1 LLKNWRKDGVAARA
15 KARAFIAKGMLG
27 QKPKIS
33 RSLPAGSVVKCSD
46 NTGARELRVI
56 QVMEYKGRLRR
67 VPAAAVGDMIVASVR
82 KGTPDMRKKI
92 FQAVVVRQKKPYRRS
107 DGIWVQFEDNAAVIM
122 TPEGEMRGS
131 EIRGPVAKEAAERWP
146 RIASAASII
155 V

>member
-1 LLKNWRKDGVAARA
+1 MAARA
-15 KARAFIAKGMLG
+15 KARAFIAKGMIG
-27 QKPKIS
+27 QRPKIS
-33 RSLPAGSVVKCSD
+33 TGLLAGSIVKCTD
-46 NTGARELRVI
+46 NTGARRLRVI
-56 QVMEYKGRLRR
+56 QVMGYKGRLRR
-67 VPAAAVGDMIVASVR
+67 IPPAAVGDRIVVSVR

-92 FQAVVVRQKKPYRRS
+92 FHAVLVRQKKPYRRA
-107 DGIWVQFEDNAAVIM
+107 DGVWVQFEDNAAVIM

>member
-1 LLKNWRKDGVAARA
+1 
-15 KARAFIAKGMLG
+15 
-27 QKPKIS
+27 
-33 RSLPAGSVVKCSD
+33 VKCTD
-46 NTGARELRVI
+46 NTGARELRII

-67 VPAAAVGDMIVASVR
+67 VPAAAVGDMIVVSVR

-92 FQAVVVRQKKPYRRS
+92 FRAVVVRQKKPYRRS
-107 DGIWVQFEDNAAVIM
+107 DGIWVQFEDNAAVVM

>member
-1 LLKNWRKDGVAARA
+1 MAARA
-15 KARAFIAKGMLG
+15 KGRALVAKGLIG

-33 RSLPAGSVVKCSD
+33 RGLPAGSVVKCTD
-46 NTGARELRVI
+46 NTGAREVRII
-56 QVMEYKGRLRR
+56 QVIGYKGRLRR
-67 VPAAAVGDMIVASVR
+67 VPAASVGDMVIVSVR
-82 KGTPDMRKKI
+82 KGTPDMRRKM
-92 FQAVVVRQKKPYRRS
+92 FQAVVVRQKKLFRRAN
-107 DGIWVQFEDNAAVIM
+107 GIWVQFEDNAAVIM